1 MTTNKENQPKGKI
14 KNNSQ
19 NNNLDIISLHQL
31 YDALIKASVT
41 LEQIFS
47 DLGINMERIKEAKK
61 LIDTRTKFWELEKA
75 TEYLD
80 IIIANAGM
88 GNPQILTNNGWLVQ
102 VTALTED
109 IIRK

>member
-14 KNNSQ
+14 KNNLSQ
-19 NNNLDIISLHQL
+19 DALNIISLHQL
-31 YDALIKASVT
+31 YDALINASVT

-47 DLGINMERIKEAKK
+47 DLGISMERMKEAKK

-102 VTALTED
+102 ITALTED